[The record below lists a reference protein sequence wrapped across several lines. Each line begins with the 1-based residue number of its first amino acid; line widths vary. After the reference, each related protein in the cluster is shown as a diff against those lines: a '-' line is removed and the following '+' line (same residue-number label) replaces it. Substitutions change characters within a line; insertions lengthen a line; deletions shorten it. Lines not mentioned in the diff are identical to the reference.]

1 MLIAGTGPSCK
12 KLLIFQVC
20 LHPDVPDVWGCCI
33 NFQLF
38 FDHSLLKWTP
48 PSPKDKSVR
57 MTLLEASWTQTFGK
71 ILIFS
76 YTFFGWKSWE
86 FHCYVRST
94 AGQEGWLDLG
104 KLQDHCWV
112 VNMVR
117 EALKSKIHGV
127 EEAVRSTTKETR
139 KPLQRI
145 AYMKLSRY
153 PWLCHYVSQLFG
165 DQQKTHLGLREFIHQ
180 HLANLGAFFFWDVG
194 SFPHQAGSLTGS
206 LIHPIP
212 EMLGGAP
219 RHRHLQVRKP
229 GLLCLGGAESNGSE
243 IRQSPVER

>member
-20 LHPDVPDVWGCCI
+20 LHPDVPDVWGFCM

-38 FDHSLLKWTP
+38 SHHSLLKWTP
-48 PSPKDKSVR
+48 PSPQDKSVR

-86 FHCYVRST
+86 FHCYVRFT

-127 EEAVRSTTKETR
+127 EEAVRSTTPR
-139 KPLQRI
+139 KPLRRI
-145 AYMKLSRY
+145 AYVKLSIY
-153 PWLCHYVSQLFG
+153 PWLNPSSFTTFWWSTKNPSESEG
-165 DQQKTHLGLREFIHQ
+165 IFSSTPGKSGSR
-180 HLANLGAFFFWDVG
+180 FFFWDVG
-194 SFPHQAGSLTGS
+194 WFPHEAGSLTGS

-229 GLLCLGGAESNGSE
+229 GLLCLGGGGWE
-243 IRQSPVER
+243 